1 MVLSQL
7 FLSVIGILL
16 AGYCLALFLRAAVRY
31 EFSVMCASFL
41 AFVAGCALM
50 ARPMLLVDLSQKLAH
65 AMLGTLVETPQ
76 RAKSTPHPDPTAAED
91 GLPWARIALWAGIAV
106 LAVLVVLTL
115 GRLFHEIRAHRRQSA
130 GVARRRAHLEGRHE
144 AVLDAYA
151 EIQINLL
158 DHLDRIALTDV
169 TVRQTANLIHA
180 LDTARDARIPT
191 GLQGLDAYREAVTNL
206 ELAWEIADRHARA
219 TGADY
224 LSEPQRRKVR
234 HARAALALASDP
246 HGHGP
251 QRHLALQRAVHLLEH
266 IVPVPREAVASLEAR
281 TPRPILAKE

>member
-1 MVLSQL
+1 MSQL

-31 EFSVMCASFL
+31 EFSAMCVSFL
-41 AFVAGCALM
+41 AFLACCALM
-50 ARPMLLVDLSQKLAH
+50 ARPMLLVDLAQNLAH
-65 AMLGTLVETPQ
+65 AMFGLLVGTPQ
-76 RAKSTPHPDPTAAED
+76 RAKSTPHPAPAAAED
-91 GLPWARIALWAGIAV
+91 GLPWVPVAMWAGI
-106 LAVLVVLTL
+106 AVLVVLTL
-115 GRLFHEIRAHRRQSA
+115 GRLLREIRARRRQAA
-130 GVARRRAHLEGRHE
+130 GLARRRAHLEGCHE

-169 TVRQTANLIHA
+169 TVRQTADLIHA
-180 LDTARDARIPT
+180 LDTARDARIFT
-191 GLQGLDAYREAVTNL
+191 GVQGLDAYGEAVTNL
-206 ELAWEIADRHARA
+206 ELAWKIADRHARA

-246 HGHGP
+246 RGHGP

-281 TPRPILAKE
+281 TGPVLARE

>member
-1 MVLSQL
+1 MSQL
-7 FLSVIGILL
+7 FLSVIGTLL

-31 EFSVMCASFL
+31 EFSAMCVSFL
-41 AFVAGCALM
+41 AFLACCALM
-50 ARPMLLVDLSQKLAH
+50 ARPMLLVDLAQNLAH
-65 AMLGTLVETPQ
+65 AMFRLLVGTPQ
-76 RAKSTPHPDPTAAED
+76 RAKSTPHPDPAAAED
-91 GLPWARIALWAGIAV
+91 GLPWVPIAMWAGIAV

-115 GRLFHEIRAHRRQSA
+115 GRLLREIRAHRRQA
-130 GVARRRAHLEGRHE
+130 AEQARRRAHLESSHE

-169 TVRQTANLIHA
+169 TVRPTADLIHA
-180 LDTARDARIPT
+180 LDIARDARIPT
-191 GLQGLDAYREAVTNL
+191 GVQGLDAYREAVTNL
-206 ELAWEIADRHARA
+206 ELAWKIADRHARA

-246 HGHGP
+246 RGHGP

-266 IVPVPREAVASLEAR
+266 IVPVPREVVASLEAR
-281 TPRPILAKE
+281 TRPVLAKE